1 MLFIAFFGLSNFR
14 WYYAL
19 EAIQLVKCY
28 EKTDHSCQVLH
39 NGRFFYPFSTRNRL
53 ICCIQTPPE
62 HGETPSD
69 SLPVSISCLPGWYR
83 CRTLRKSW
91 R

>member
-1 MLFIAFFGLSNFR
+1 MLFIAFSDFLIFGGTM
-14 WYYAL
+14 AL

-39 NGRFFYPFSTRNRL
+39 NGRFFYPFSTQNRL

-62 HGETPSD
+62 HGKTPSD
-69 SLPVSISCLPGWYR
+69 SLPVSFCYLPGWYR
-83 CRTLRKSW
+83 CRTPRKSW